1 MVSRQVG
8 WKAFAKDI
16 AMDDDMVEMKAAWR
30 AVYEV
35 AWKECTAAG
44 NLVVD
49 LVAVR
54 ADDWVVSQGKL

>member
-1 MVSRQVG
+1 M
-8 WKAFAKDI
+8 DI

-35 AWKECTAAG
+35 AWKACITAD

-49 LVAVR
+49 LVALRVE
-54 ADDWVVSQGKL
+54 DWVVSQGKL